1 MPCCRSTRSRAS
13 CAPRRPSDVVTLT
26 LRPED
31 VRHLG
36 EVVRAR
42 SGLVLTEDQAYLVE
56 SRLTPLARR
65 LGFPPLAA
73 LMAAVRQP
81 ASEALLDAV
90 TEAMTT
96 NETSFFRDGH
106 PFELLRRMALPY
118 LLMTRAAVRRL
129 RIWSAAAATG
139 QEAYSILFCLQE
151 FARTLEGWQVEVVGT
166 DISAAALERARR
178 PLHPLRGPARPAR
191 AAPGPSLRAG
201 RRGLARQGGDAAAGH
216 LREA

>member
-1 MPCCRSTRSRAS
+1 
-13 CAPRRPSDVVTLT
+13 VVTLT
-26 LRPED
+26 PRPED

-65 LGFPPLAA
+65 LGFPSLAA

-96 NETSFFRDGH
+96 NETSFS
-106 PFELLRRMALPY
+106 ATV
-118 LLMTRAAVRRL
+118 TR
-129 RIWSAAAATG
+129 S
-139 QEAYSILFCLQE
+139 SSC
-151 FARTLEGWQVEVVGT
+151 VVW
-166 DISAAALERARR
+166 
-178 PLHPLRGPARPAR
+178 H
-191 AAPGPSLRAG
+191 SLTS
-201 RRGLARQGGDAAAGH
+201 L
-216 LREA
+216 